1 MLDRRRP
8 RPHVGEGDRE
18 LGHVGEDD
26 ACPNCPHWDD
36 VDANGPL
43 PLHATLL
50 LHYTHYPSAVV
61 TALQLPPP
69 APPGA
74 TITPTPTPRPAPTL
88 SATPLPTLRPPMI
101 VLPLGTPTPTPTPS
115 PLGPLATAVPRVEDA
130 EWPAPMSRAGIH
142 TGSGRSRHPTG
153 AASASRVVFC
163 GLMSPPPAPS
173 EDRDLPA
180 FHRQA
185 TSIPTITPSPLLATV
200 APNPRIMIVRTPR
213 PTPSAT
219 PIPTKNCG
227 DDYDCATENIDRP
240 PLPPGTPPPPPPPLL
255 PFFAAQHHS
264 YPNTSRPYPRVFLT
278 LTTPSPQAPPPPPP
292 PRQRLH
298 LRLRPRRHRYSN
310 ATSASTWH
318 SFWTRVHATGAQ

>member
-1 MLDRRRP
+1 MSSHVPTPGKLRLSVHFFEAGDYVACVLDRRRP

-153 AASASRVVFC
+153 AASASRVVFR
-163 GLMSPPPAPS
+163 GLMSPPQLHRKIAICPLS
-173 EDRDLPA
+173 TDR
-180 FHRQA
+180 
-185 TSIPTITPSPLLATV
+185 
-200 APNPRIMIVRTPR
+200 PR
-213 PTPSAT
+213 PFRRLRRRHSS
-219 PIPTKNCG
+219 
-227 DDYDCATENIDRP
+227 P
-240 PLPPGTPPPPPPPLL
+240 PLHPTPG
-255 PFFAAQHHS
+255 S
-264 YPNTSRPYPRVFLT
+264 
-278 LTTPSPQAPPPPPP
+278 
-292 PRQRLH
+292 
-298 LRLRPRRHRYSN
+298 
-310 ATSASTWH
+310 
-318 SFWTRVHATGAQ
+318 